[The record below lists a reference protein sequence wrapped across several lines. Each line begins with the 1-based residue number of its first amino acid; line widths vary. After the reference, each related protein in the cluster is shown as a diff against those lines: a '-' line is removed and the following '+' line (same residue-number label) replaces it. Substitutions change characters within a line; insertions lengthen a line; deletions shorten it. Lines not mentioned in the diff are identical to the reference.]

1 MIDITKLYTHYLD
14 VKNFSNYEANTLYLL
29 EDDDFYFAFNIGAYT
44 LSHIFNTCVCN
55 ESLTI
60 KDSPVMVFYS
70 AIPKMDSSII
80 TRKIID
86 FQYRCAIVTL
96 L

>member
-1 MIDITKLYTHYLD
+1 MIDISKLYTQYLD
-14 VKNFSNYEANTLYLL
+14 IKKEDFYEPNTLYLF
-29 EDDDFYFAFNIGAYT
+29 EDSDFYFSFNIGAFT
-44 LSHIFNTCVCN
+44 LRAIFNGFICVD
-55 ESLTI
+55 SLI
-60 KDSPVMVFYS
+60 IDNCPVKVFYC

-86 FQYRCAIVTL
+86 SKYRCAIVTL